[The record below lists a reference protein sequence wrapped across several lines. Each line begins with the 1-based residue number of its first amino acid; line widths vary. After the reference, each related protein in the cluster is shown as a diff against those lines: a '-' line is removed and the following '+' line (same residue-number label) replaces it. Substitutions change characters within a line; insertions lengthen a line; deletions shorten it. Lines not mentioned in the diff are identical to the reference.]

1 MTMQPAITLHNYWRS
16 SASYR
21 VRIAL
26 ALKGLAYRYEAVH
39 IVRDGGEQK
48 RPEYVSKNPMAQV
61 PTLEIVEGE
70 MRRFLPQSLPII
82 EYIEELWPTPPLL
95 PQEPYLRA
103 RTRALAEV
111 INSGIQPFQNLPM
124 LRRITALAGKDK
136 DKELAAQY
144 IAEGLTAFADMVT
157 ETRGTFCVGE
167 APTLADCFLVPQL
180 YAARRFNVSYGHLA
194 VLTEI
199 EHNCNALPAFT
210 SAAPELQ
217 PDANS

>member
-1 MTMQPAITLHNYWRS
+1 MQPAITLHNYWRS

-26 ALKGLAYRYEAVH
+26 ALKGLAYRYEPVH
-39 IVRDGGEQK
+39 ILRDGGEQK
-48 RPEYVSKNPMAQV
+48 RPEYLSKNPMAQV

-70 MRRFLPQSLPII
+70 VRHFLPQSLPII
-82 EYIEELWPTPPLL
+82 EYIEERWPTPRLL
-95 PQEPYLRA
+95 PEDPYLRA

-111 INSGIQPFQNLPM
+111 INSGIQPFQNLPL
-124 LRRITALAGKDK
+124 LRRVSALGGQ
-136 DKELAAQY
+136 DKEFAAQFIGEGLAA
-144 IAEGLTAFADMVT
+144 FAGMVA
-157 ETRGTFCVGE
+157 ETRGAFCVGD

-180 YAARRFNVSYGHLA
+180 YAARRFGVSYGHLA
-194 VLTEI
+194 ELTEI
-199 EHNCNALPAFT
+199 EHNCNTLSAFT